1 MMIPDEKAMIAFGRN
16 LAQKLTLPATIE
28 LIGDLGAGKT
38 TLVKGLA
45 EALEVVESVTS
56 PSFTIV
62 NNYSGRFNGQPATIN
77 HYDFYRLDQP
87 GILSDEIS
95 ESICQPQTL
104 TVVEWGDSVDAML
117 PQNRIKVIIRHAKGG
132 GREVELIS

>member
-45 EALEVVESVTS
+45 EALEVVESVT
-56 PSFTIV
+56 
-62 NNYSGRFNGQPATIN
+62 
-77 HYDFYRLDQP
+77 L
-87 GILSDEIS
+87 
-95 ESICQPQTL
+95 
-104 TVVEWGDSVDAML
+104 
-117 PQNRIKVIIRHAKGG
+117 
-132 GREVELIS
+132 REVGVKWSLFHEVIS